1 MSLAAEAPHRYEEE
15 EEVIEAVVFF
25 MLVPSSVALY
35 EALGRVHTSS
45 LFSRKRQG
53 LESLGRFPMLLPQMW
68 VLLALTY
75 SDKPTFLQW
84 YKSSEGRECGSREE
98 SISHVNMEIQAS
110 CSLRHVVVQEDL
122 ETIFLSLNC
131 PVATV
136 AQI

>member
-53 LESLGRFPMLLPQMW
+53 LESLERFPMLLPQMW
-68 VLLALTY
+68 VLLALMY

-84 YKSSEGRECGSREE
+84 YKSSEGRE
-98 SISHVNMEIQAS
+98 
-110 CSLRHVVVQEDL
+110 LWL
-122 ETIFLSLNC
+122 
-131 PVATV
+131 
-136 AQI
+136 